1 MRTARANVSAVD
13 ANVPTLRTGD
23 TLEMTNVASVV
34 MRSLVNNLVFVRGN
48 PTSRRIVS
56 MLVSG
61 NQTRQAV
68 TLVARGKR
76 AREVPVAR
84 DQ

>member
-1 MRTARANVSAVD
+1 MSR
-13 ANVPTLRTGD
+13 
-23 TLEMTNVASVV
+23 
-34 MRSLVNNLVFVRGN
+34 LVNNLVFVRGN

-56 MLVSG
+56 IVVSG
-61 NQTRQAV
+61 NQMRQAV

-76 AREVPVAR
+76 AKEVPVAR

>member
-1 MRTARANVSAVD
+1 MR
-13 ANVPTLRTGD
+13 
-23 TLEMTNVASVV
+23 NVASVV
-34 MRSLVNNLVFVRGN
+34 MSSLVNNLVFVRGN

-56 MLVSG
+56 LVVSG
-61 NQTRQAV
+61 NQKRQAV

-76 AREVPVAR
+76 AREVLIAR